1 MMRFWLFEDIGW
13 KLFCL
18 AAAVFLWA
26 TFSGAQEIT
35 TSISAPVQYRNI
47 PRNLDISSEMVEQ
60 VHLHLRGPSPQL
72 SRLGPSALP
81 IIIDLAKSKSPGE
94 RTFTLE
100 AANLNLPAG
109 VSLERAVPAQI
120 RVRLETRISRSVQVE
135 VRTQGLPAGLKI
147 VRQETEPDQLS
158 ILGPD
163 SRVARI
169 RRVETDPIDLSGAS
183 AGESEYKVHVFAG
196 DPQVNFATQ
205 PIVKVKLTLTSAL
218 N

>member
-1 MMRFWLFEDIGW
+1 MRIWPLEDLGW

-18 AAAVFLWA
+18 AAAFLLWV

-109 VSLERAVPAQI
+109 VALERAVPAQI
-120 RVRLETRISRSVQVE
+120 RVRLEVRASREVQV
-135 VRTQGLPAGLKI
+135 VARTQGLPAGLRLVK
-147 VRQETEPDQLS
+147 TEIEPGQLN
-158 ILGPD
+158 ILGPE

-169 RRVETDPIDLSGAS
+169 QQVETDPLDLTGAI

-196 DPQVNFATQ
+196 DPQVNFATL
-205 PIVKVKLTLTSAL
+205 PIVKVKLTLAPAP